1 MSTPAFRRILRRET
15 HSPRTVA
22 MIVAALVLI
31 LALVY
36 VGIEIVLSLLAQ
48 PALLLGPAAAAGWV
62 IGLPTAQPSGLV
74 ITGGV
79 VVALIGLIFLILG
92 VTPGRLPKHQM
103 SIEGR
108 AAVVDN
114 GVIASSLAQRISE
127 ETGIGRGEI
136 TVGVS
141 HRTADVTIRSGFGD
155 EYDPAPITQVVQ
167 AELERYSLVPPVASR
182 VRVVTPTER
191 EQDR

>member
-1 MSTPAFRRILRRET
+1 MSTPAFRRVLRRET

-127 ETGIGRGEI
+127 ETGIGRGDI

-155 EYDPAPITQVVQ
+155 EYDAAPIAQVVE
-167 AELERYSLVPPVASR
+167 AELERYSLIPPVASR
-182 VRVVTPTER
+182 VRVLTPTER